1 MRILHTSDWHLGQ
14 NFYTKSRAAE
24 HQAFLDWLLE
34 AAVEHQAD
42 AIIVAG
48 DIFDTG
54 SPPSY
59 ARELYNRFVV
69 KLQATQCQLIVLAG
83 NHDSVATLNE
93 SRELLACLNT
103 RVIASAQQDPA
114 SQAIILNR
122 RDGAPGAVLCPIP
135 FLRPRDILRSR
146 GGQSGSEKQQQL
158 LEAITQ
164 HYEQCYNAACA
175 LRSEQALPIIATGH
189 LTTVGVTKS
198 DAVRDIYIGTLD
210 AFPAHL
216 FPAADYIALGHIHR
230 AQKVAASDHIRYS
243 GSPIALSFDET
254 GKEKSVFL
262 VEFAEGKLHDVTA
275 LPVPVSQ
282 PLAVVKGTL
291 EEIAQALNQWRD
303 APAGP
308 KVWLDIEIAT
318 EQFLHDMQ
326 RQITQLTEN
335 LPVEVVLLRRSREL
349 REKNLGTLQT
359 ETLSELGVEE
369 VFERRLQQE
378 QLEEEEA
385 RRLRNLFAQTL
396 ESLHQEEEA

>member
-103 RVIASAQQDPA
+103 RVIASARQDPA

-175 LRSEQALPIIATGH
+175 LRGEQTLPIIATGH

-262 VEFAEGKLHDVTA
+262 VEFTQGKLRDVTA

-326 RQITQLTEN
+326 RQITQLTED

-385 RRLRNLFAQTL
+385 RRLRTLFAQTL

>member
-175 LRSEQALPIIATGH
+175 LRGEQALPIIATGH

-262 VEFAEGKLHDVTA
+262 VEFTQGKLRDVTA

-359 ETLSELGVEE
+359 ETLSELGVEK

-385 RRLRNLFAQTL
+385 RRLRTLFAQTL